1 MKTLKKLVPLL
12 LVVVCAYS
20 CIKKKALKYDPELV
34 GTWVS
39 NEDSVHTWLI
49 ITADGIGDY
58 ATKGNSESNSK
69 GEVSYSVFERKMW
82 VGKKKFKVTVW
93 RSGKLDGVGQL
104 KTKERGTMKDTTY
117 VVDEK
122 MVLKSLEIGSRR
134 TITLYRIKK

>member
-1 MKTLKKLVPLL
+1 MKKAILFTLIVF
-12 LVVVCAYS
+12 CAFS

-39 NEDSVHTWLI
+39 NEDSVYTWLI
-49 ITADGIGDY
+49 ITPDGIGDY
-58 ATKGNSESNSK
+58 STDGNSETSSK
-69 GEVSYSVFERKMW
+69 GEVKYSVFERKMW
-82 VGKKKFKVTVW
+82 VGSRRFKVTVW

-104 KTKERGTMKDTTY
+104 KTKEKGTFKDTTY

-122 MVLKSLEIGSRR
+122 MILKSLALGSRR